1 MSKFIETDDEITPS
15 PQILNNSQASGSRS
29 RHTTSSTLQEE
40 DVTTKSA
47 SYTYDSPTTT
57 SLEEPFL
64 TDYSKV
70 GRFKK
75 RTAPLWKRIRWLL
88 GPAHPLPTSLLPQP
102 SPSMS
107 LSLSTPRK
115 SYKSAIDTK
124 VVRFSKSWKLRYFL
138 WPFIGVW
145 MAGYIL
151 LIRQQ
156 WWPLNGPPIIGCTSS
171 IWNDWPPDTCGINGT
186 ACAQYLAGGEY
197 RCLGGCG
204 DVNLGNPRWVG
215 NEEVNGVPLV
225 VGGKDSATYRY
236 VMTSRHS

>member
-1 MSKFIETDDEITPS
+1 MSKFIEADYEISPS
-15 PQILNNSQASGSRS
+15 PQTLNHNSSEASGSRS
-29 RHTTSSTLQEE
+29 RHTTSSTLQEDD
-40 DVTTKSA
+40 DVSKSVDYHSPLSA
-47 SYTYDSPTTT
+47 SV
-57 SLEEPFL
+57 EEPFL
-64 TDYSKV
+64 ADYSRI

-75 RTAPLWKRIRWLL
+75 HTAPLWKRIRWLL

-107 LSLSTPRK
+107 LALSTPRH

-124 VVRFSKSWKLRYFL
+124 VVRFSKSWKLRYLL

-156 WWPLNGPPIIGCTSS
+156 WWPVGGPPIIGCTSS
-171 IWNDWPPDTCGINGT
+171 IWSDWPPDTCGINGT
-186 ACAQYLAGGEY
+186 GCEGYLYGGEY
-197 RCLGGCG
+197 RCLGGCR

-215 NEEVNGVPLV
+215 GEEVNGVPLV

-236 VMTSRHS
+236 VC